1 MSTPLHPH
9 VTCIWG
15 DIPIGLGTWIVTFKP
30 AVEVCQTC
38 SECLNH
44 FHYVH
49 HTGLSILIS
58 WLPHSPISPVIPWSF
73 WPLIPSIIQCS
84 QLLTIRSSVS
94 LNSTMMANM
103 VRSRTLLWVW
113 RWSPFGFRPDCWLV
127 ARLIQHSL
135 VSHILIFLHICFLNS
150 GDNWFVLGPL
160 CDFGGDLP
168 LASSLIVDWLRGLFN
183 TR

>member
-1 MSTPLHPH
+1 MSTSLHSH
-9 VTCIWG
+9 ITCVWG
-15 DIPIGLGTWIVTFKP
+15 DIPIGLGTWIVTLKP

-84 QLLTIRSSVS
+84 QLITIRSGVS
-94 LNSTMMANM
+94 LNSTMMEKM
-103 VRSRTLLWVW
+103 VRSWTSLWVW

-168 LASSLIVDWLRGLFN
+168 LASGLIVDWLRGLFN